1 MVDNSFP
8 SIKLADALGKRH
20 KPGFTNGDV
29 IYINLFTGV
38 LGEEYIEEDLNILY
52 IHELIHT
59 IDMDLPESKVLYIT
73 GVILNNLRQL

>member
-8 SIKLADALGKRH
+8 SQKLANVLGKRH

-29 IYINLFTGV
+29 IFINFFTGIFI
-38 LGEEYIEEDLNILY
+38 EEYIEEDLNILY

-59 IDMDLPESKVLYIT
+59 IDMDLPEKDVLKLTEI
-73 GVILNNLRQL
+73 ILNNLRNV

>member
-8 SIKLADALGKRH
+8 SMKLADTLGKRH

-29 IYINLFTGV
+29 IFINFYTGV
-38 LGEEYIEEDLNILY
+38 LTEEYIEEDLNIIY

-59 IDMDLPESKVLYIT
+59 IDMDLSEREVLNMT
-73 GVILNNLRQL
+73 EVILKNLRKL